1 MVDANQLTGDNW
13 QLAVV
18 RGERLEVRGAIGNG
32 VLAIGNGVLAIGYW
46 LLDIGD
52 IIQQHLR
59 SHNATSAEE
68 GRAIDSGYRREA
80 KGERRKII
88 GYWLLAMGYSYLAF
102 ARTITCRARV
112 RQLTIDN

>member
-18 RGERLEVRGAIGNG
+18 RGERLEGL
-32 VLAIGNGVLAIGYW
+32 LAMGYW

-59 SHNATSAEE
+59 SHNATSAEKR
-68 GRAIDSGYRREA
+68 GQLTVDNYQLTVNSWQLTVD
-80 KGERRKII
+80 GENRRKDDF
-88 GYWLLAMGYSYLAF
+88 LRF
-102 ARTITCRARV
+102 FV
-112 RQLTIDN
+112 V